1 MAQSDSRRKAL
12 AGLFGGVLA
21 IPALALAS
29 SALFGSTEP
38 SATAADTAVETV
50 ARQGQAPTTTAVTA
64 SARDLRRACGR
75 DGRTLVEAE
84 ADGTISAV
92 EQAALD
98 ALRPICAA
106 EDRPLAPPPAPEPV
120 VVSAASRSDVT
131 TATFDDDSD
140 DDDSWD
146 DDDSSDDD
154 DDLSDDDGG
163 DDSWDDD

>member
-50 ARQGQAPTTTAVTA
+50 ARESNAPTTTAVTA

-106 EDRPLAPPPAPEPV
+106 EGRPLAPPPAPEPV
-120 VVSAASRSDVT
+120 VVSAASRSDAT
-131 TATFDDDSD
+131 TVTFDDDSD

-146 DDDSSDDD
+146 DDDFADDD
-154 DDLSDDDGG
+154 DSSDDDGG